1 MGVQHLTKDVLL
13 VTLPKEPQTGSDLEF
28 VTRLANS
35 DRARDI
41 VVNFSLVEIVPSSTI
56 CQLMVLKRALNEAG
70 CQLVLCSLSPTIH
83 GIFRRVGLGKLFR
96 FADDAFA
103 ALLSLDSRTTAEM
116 N

>member
-28 VTRLANS
+28 VTRLASS

-41 VVNFSLVEIVPSSTI
+41 IVNFSLVEIVPSSTI
-56 CQLMVLKRALNEAG
+56 CQPMALERALAEAG
-70 CQLVLCSLSPTIH
+70 HQLVLCSLSPTIH
-83 GIFRRVGLGKLFR
+83 GIFRRVGLAGIFR
-96 FADDAFA
+96 FAYDEFA
-103 ALLSLDSRTTAEM
+103 ALQSLDSRTTAEM